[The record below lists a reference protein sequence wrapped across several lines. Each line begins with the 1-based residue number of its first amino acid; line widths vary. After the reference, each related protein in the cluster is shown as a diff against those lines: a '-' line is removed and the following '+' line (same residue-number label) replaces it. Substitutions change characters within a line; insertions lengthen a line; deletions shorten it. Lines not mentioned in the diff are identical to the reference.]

1 MRHRK
6 NGLKG
11 SEKVNIF
18 KRDCFGHPLRGVT
31 LAMTNCRAA
40 VVACVVIAILVVALG
55 QVSEAREIRAKI
67 LQEKLGRL
75 YFSAG
80 KDEDVW
86 PGCTWRVYRD
96 STDTNKFVCEGRIA
110 ESYEGV
116 SISDSMVNPS
126 AQLTSSSVARIEAA
140 DRVKPY
146 RITLVTTIDCLSGT
160 YTNFL
165 DSGSLTEDR
174 PTFPPEE
181 RGSDFA
187 SQYQHGATVDTTYN
201 VVSFYPTGF
210 SSGSKR
216 IQEMPWL
223 DGEVVYSPSEN
234 TLNLQVYS
242 TPAPHF
248 VALIPNVS
256 RPINRNALLT
266 TALRYRIDTSQINNA
281 FEFESIPQLSFLPGI
296 HSYSAYTADISK
308 AKKLLKEN
316 RTAGATVSIDTYS
329 PTLKSTSRYIQGT
342 LTQAGYAT
350 TVVGWNEP
358 ADLRLAILPIYSDSP
373 WVALSEVLTSIAKD
387 TIAKDK
393 ANQPV
398 RLADQLLKDALA
410 TSDSTRR
417 MQLLER
423 VNRML
428 MEDIGAFPLFRP
440 IIYVC
445 AKEEVRGIKF
455 DKDGRLD
462 LRSIY
467 RLKLPSDSTEVQR

>member
-1 MRHRK
+1 MLHANWLNEGDVK
-6 NGLKG
+6 VVGKSKVGLIGAIAMGLTIAMG
-11 SEKVNIF
+11 SEISV
-18 KRDCFGHPLRGVT
+18 
-31 LAMTNCRAA
+31 
-40 VVACVVIAILVVALG
+40 
-55 QVSEAREIRAKI
+55 AREIRSKI

-86 PGCTWRVYRD
+86 PGCRWRVYRD
-96 STDTNKFVCEGRIA
+96 STDTIKSVCEGRIA

-116 SISDSMVNPS
+116 SISDSIVNLPT
-126 AQLTSSSVARIEAA
+126 QFTSSSMARIEAA
-140 DRVKPY
+140 DTLRETIVGAAFID
-146 RITLVTTIDCLSGT
+146 RIDDAVFGNERLYNEAVRAQYVRYSTD
-160 YTNFL
+160 
-165 DSGSLTEDR
+165 
-174 PTFPPEE
+174 E
-181 RGSDFA
+181 RGSPFA
-187 SQYQHGATVDTTYN
+187 DQNGVVVRVDRAEIYPIDIIYK
-201 VVSFYPTGF
+201 VAIHPLSFYSRCNDLPPFPF
-210 SSGSKR
+210 SETHVELSYW
-216 IQEMPWL
+216 E
-223 DGEVVYSPSEN
+223 
-234 TLNLQVYS
+234 
-242 TPAPHF
+242 TPCTNGMRALSIDASFF

-256 RPINRNALLT
+256 RPVNRNALLT

-281 FEFESIPQLSFLPGI
+281 FEFESVPQLSFLPGA
-296 HSYSAYTADISK
+296 HSYSAFTADISK

-316 RTAGATVSIDTYS
+316 KTAGASVSIDTYS
-329 PTLKSTSRYIQGT
+329 PTLKSTSRYLQGT

-350 TVVGWNEP
+350 TTVGWNEP

-373 WVALSEVLTSIAKD
+373 WVALREVLTSIAKD

-398 RLADQLLKDALA
+398 RLADQLLNDALA

-417 MQLLER
+417 IQLLER
-423 VNRML
+423 VDRML

-445 AKEEVRGIKF
+445 AKEEIRGIKF

-467 RLKLPSDSTEVQR
+467 RLKLPGDSAEVNR